1 MKNIL
6 FKKPYTKCGVEA
18 TSITIYEKSKLSLCL
33 DQQAEIVYS
42 LFLLY
47 VQVYVY
53 QNTLQLRCL
62 RLAFTLY
69 KAFFLKKKKRSRTSL
84 PASFSPCFS
93 KKYSHH
99 VMFW

>member
-69 KAFFLKKKKRSRTSL
+69 KAFFFLKKKRSRTSL

>member
-69 KAFFLKKKKRSRTSL
+69 KAFF
-84 PASFSPCFS
+84 FF
-93 KKYSHH
+93 
-99 VMFW
+99 